1 MRTTQHIHMV
11 KSTETLIIQGLYFSC
26 SISLP
31 TCAYFFTYNYRWRST
46 ISLSSHL

>member
-11 KSTETLIIQGLYFSC
+11 KSTETLIIQCLYFSC

-31 TCAYFFTYNYRWRST
+31 TCAYFLPIITGEEVQFLYLH
-46 ISLSSHL
+46 I